1 MRTFPDDRRSTLQSS
16 EVRRAG
22 EKRAYHIPEF
32 CWRYGV
38 SRSTAYKLAKLGR
51 LRMVK
56 VGGRTLVL
64 HEDAE
69 QLLTEAAAA

>member
-1 MRTFPDDRRSTLQSS
+1 MLHSQTGTQRP
-16 EVRRAG
+16 E

-32 CWRYGV
+32 CWRYGI

-64 HEDAE
+64 H
-69 QLLTEAAAA
+69 

>member
-1 MRTFPDDRRSTLQSS
+1 MRTFTKRVEVHLLHPETKRPD
-16 EVRRAG
+16 
-22 EKRAYHIPEF
+22 EKRAYRIPEF

-64 HEDAE
+64 REDAE
-69 QLLTEAAAA
+69 QLLTEASAA